1 MNILIIGLGSI
12 GQRHLRNLKLI
23 EPKSN
28 FYAIRSNRRK
38 RAPLLNNFNRVLR
51 GDIKKKYLINYYN
64 KISDIFKN
72 NIKLDCA
79 FVCTPSSKHI
89 SQVIELLKYNI
100 HCFIE
105 KPLGSS
111 LKQLSELE
119 RLLKKKRKLI
129 TMMGYQLRFNP
140 LIEYLNKVIKQ
151 KSPIGKLFYANI
163 HHGENIKDFH
173 PYEDYRI
180 SYAANKKLGG
190 GVILTQIHEID
201 YFLYLFSEYTITNS
215 TYISSKISD
224 LDIDVEDIFSSNFL
238 LKKNKDRMFCNIN
251 LNYFE
256 RPKKRKIYLIGSSGS
271 LIACFNSQTIK
282 IFRNG
287 KKKILSFNFR
297 KNDIFIKEV
306 KFFISKVKSK
316 KLISKDL
323 NLYNGI
329 KTLRFA
335 LKLKSKL
342 INN

>member
-28 FYAIRSNRRK
+28 FYTIKSNRK
-38 RAPLLNNFNRVLR
+38 KSAPLLNNFNQVLK
-51 GDIKKKYLINYYN
+51 GDIKKKYSLTYFNSIDGIY
-64 KISDIFKN
+64 KN
-72 NIKLDCA
+72 NIKIDCA

-111 LKQLSELE
+111 SKQLSELE
-119 RLLKKKRKLI
+119 NLLKKKKKLI
-129 TMMGYQLRFNP
+129 TMMGYQLRFSP
-140 LIEYLNKVIKQ
+140 LIEYLNKVIKK
-151 KSPIGKLFYANI
+151 KSPIGKLLFANI

-190 GVILTQIHEID
+190 GVILSQIHELD
-201 YFLYLFSEYTITNS
+201 YFLHLFSDYKIKNATFT
-215 TYISSKISD
+215 SSKISD

-238 LKKNKDRMFCNIN
+238 LKKNNNKMLCNIN

-256 RPKKRKIYLIGSSGS
+256 RPKKRKFYLIGNCGT
-271 LIACFNSQTIK
+271 LVACFNTQK
-282 IFRNG
+282 IHITKNG
-287 KKKILSFNFR
+287 KEKILKFNFK
-297 KNDIFIKEV
+297 KNDIFIKEI
-306 KFFISKVKSK
+306 KFFISRVKSK

-335 LKLKSKL
+335 LKLKSRFIK
-342 INN
+342 

>member
-28 FYAIRSNRRK
+28 FYAIKSNRK
-38 RAPLLNNFNRVLR
+38 KSAPLLNNFNQVLKE
-51 GDIKKKYLINYYN
+51 DIKKKYLLTYFNS
-64 KISDIFKN
+64 ISEIYKN
-72 NIKLDCA
+72 NIKIDCA

-89 SQVIELLKYNI
+89 PQVIELLNYNI

-111 LKQLSELE
+111 SKQLTKLE
-119 RLLKKKRKLI
+119 NLLKKKNKLI

-140 LIEYLNKVIKQ
+140 LIEYLNKVIKK
-151 KSPIGKLFYANI
+151 KSPIGKLISAKIY
-163 HHGENIKDFH
+163 HGENIKDFH

-201 YFLYLFSEYTITNS
+201 YFLHLFSNYKIKNS
-215 TYISSKISD
+215 TYISSKVSD

-238 LKKNKDRMFCNIN
+238 LKKNKHRMFCSID

-256 RPKKRKIYLIGSSGS
+256 RPKKRKFYLIGDNGS
-271 LIACFNSQTIK
+271 LVACFNTQKIRIIK
-282 IFRNG
+282 NG
-287 KKKILSFNFR
+287 KVKILKFNFK
-297 KNDIFIKEV
+297 KNDIFIKEI

-316 KLISKDL
+316 TIISKNL
-323 NLYNGI
+323 SLYNGI

-335 LKLKSKL
+335 LKLKDRY
-342 INN
+342 IN

>member
-28 FYAIRSNRRK
+28 FYAIKNKKRK
-38 RAPLLNNFNRVLR
+38 SAPLLNNLNQVLK
-51 GDIKKKYLINYYN
+51 GDIKKKYLLTYFNSVSEIY
-64 KISDIFKN
+64 KN
-72 NIKLDCA
+72 NIKIDCA

-111 LKQLSELE
+111 TKQLSELKS
-119 RLLKKKRKLI
+119 LLKKKKKLI

-140 LIEYLNKVIKQ
+140 IIKYLDKVIKK
-151 KSPIGKLFYANI
+151 KSPIGKLISANI

-201 YFLYLFSEYTITNS
+201 YFLHLFSEYKITN
-215 TYISSKISD
+215 TTHISSKVSD
-224 LDIDVEDIFSSNFL
+224 LDIDVEDLFSSNFL
-238 LKKNKDRMFCNIN
+238 LKKNKNRMFCSIN

-256 RPKKRKIYLIGSSGS
+256 RPKKRKFYLIGNSGS
-271 LIACFNSQTIK
+271 LVACFNTQK
-282 IFRNG
+282 IHIMKNG
-287 KKKILSFNFR
+287 KEKILKFNFK
-297 KNDIFIKEV
+297 KNDIFIDEI
-306 KFFISKVKSK
+306 KFFISRVKSK
-316 KLISKDL
+316 KLISKNL
-323 NLYNGI
+323 SLYNGI
-329 KTLRFA
+329 KTLRLA
-335 LKLKSKL
+335 LKLKNRFIK
-342 INN
+342 

>member
-28 FYAIRSNRRK
+28 FYAIKSNRK
-38 RAPLLNNFNRVLR
+38 KSAPLLNNLNKVLK
-51 GDIKKKYLINYYN
+51 GDIKKKYLLKYFNSVSEIY
-64 KISDIFKN
+64 KN
-72 NIKLDCA
+72 NIKIDCA

-89 SQVIELLKYNI
+89 SQVIELLNYNI

-111 LKQLSELE
+111 TKQLSKLE
-119 RLLKKKRKLI
+119 SLLKKKNKLI

-140 LIEYLNKVIKQ
+140 LIKYLNNVIKK
-151 KSPIGKLFYANI
+151 KSPIGKLISANI

-201 YFLYLFSEYTITNS
+201 YFLHLFSDYKIKNA
-215 TYISSKISD
+215 TYISSKVSE

-238 LKKNKDRMFCNIN
+238 LKKNKNKMLCSIN

-256 RPKKRKIYLIGSSGS
+256 RPKKRKFYLIGDNGS
-271 LIACFNSQTIK
+271 LVACFNTQK
-282 IFRNG
+282 IHIFKNR
-287 KKKILSFNFR
+287 KEKILKFSFK
-297 KNDIFIKEV
+297 KNDIFIKEI

-316 KLISKDL
+316 KPISKNL
-323 NLYNGI
+323 SLYNGI

-335 LKLKSKL
+335 LKLKDRFIK
-342 INN
+342 

>member
-1 MNILIIGLGSI
+1 MNILILGLGSI

-28 FYAIRSNRRK
+28 FYAIRSNRKRK
-38 RAPLLNNFNRVLR
+38 VPLLNNFNQVLK
-51 GDIKKKYLINYYN
+51 GDIKKKYSLKYYSSIKN
-64 KISDIFKN
+64 IYEN
-72 NIKLDCA
+72 NIKIDCA

-89 SQVIELLKYNI
+89 PQVIELLRYNI

-111 LKQLSELE
+111 LKQLPELK
-119 RLLKKKRKLI
+119 RLLKKKKKLI

-140 LIEYLNKVIKQ
+140 LIEYLNNVIKN
-151 KSPIGKLFYANI
+151 KSPIGKLLYANI

-173 PYEDYRI
+173 PYEDYKI

-201 YFLYLFSEYTITNS
+201 YFLYLFSHYKITYLS
-215 TYISSKISD
+215 HISSKISD
-224 LDIDVEDIFSSNFL
+224 LDIDVEDIFSSSFL

-256 RPKKRKIYLIGSSGS
+256 RPKRRKFYLIGSNGS
-271 LIACFNSQTIK
+271 LVACFNSQIIK
-282 IFRNG
+282 IIKDG
-287 KKKILSFNFR
+287 KKQILKFKFK

-306 KFFISKVKSK
+306 RFFLSKIKSK

-323 NLYNGI
+323 DLHNGI

-335 LKLKSKL
+335 LKLKRKF
-342 INN
+342 IN

>member
-23 EPKSN
+23 QPKSN
-28 FYAIRSNRRK
+28 FYVIRSNK
-38 RAPLLNNFNRVLR
+38 GKSTPLLNNFNQVLK
-51 GDIKKKYLINYYN
+51 GDIKKKYSLKYFNSIYQLY
-64 KISDIFKN
+64 KN
-72 NIKLDCA
+72 NIKIDCA

-89 SQVIELLKYNI
+89 PQVIELLKYNI

-111 LKQLSELE
+111 SKLLSKLE
-119 RLLKKKRKLI
+119 SLLKKKKKII

-140 LIEYLNKVIKQ
+140 LIEYLNKVIK
-151 KSPIGKLFYANI
+151 KRSPIGKLLYANI

-173 PYEDYRI
+173 PYENYKI

-201 YFLYLFSEYTITNS
+201 YFLHLFNDYEIKKATFN
-215 TYISSKISD
+215 SSKISD

-238 LKKNKDRMFCNIN
+238 LKKNNNKIFCNIN

-256 RPKKRKIYLIGSSGS
+256 KPKKRKIYLIGNDGT
-271 LIACFNSQTIK
+271 LVACLNTQK
-282 IFRNG
+282 IHIFKNG
-287 KKKILSFNFR
+287 KKRILQFNFK
-297 KNDIFIKEV
+297 KNDIFIKEI
-306 KFFISKVKSK
+306 KYFISKVKSK
-316 KLISKDL
+316 KLIPKDL
-323 NLYNGI
+323 NIFNGI

-335 LKLKSKL
+335 LKLKK
-342 INN
+342 NYKK